1 MAQSLIDVMS
11 QVRGGFAV
19 HIAGQKLQEVLKAVV
34 ETGKP
39 GELTFTIKVKPDK
52 NDDRIV
58 TLHPDV
64 KAKIPQKGFTEGIF
78 FVDDDGKVS
87 REDPKQ
93 MALELERKAQGVTS
107 IASTTEQNISKVG
120 HGSSD

>member
-1 MAQSLIDVMS
+1 MS

-19 HIAGQKLQEVLKAVV
+19 HIAGEKLQEVLKAVV

-52 NDDRIV
+52 NDDRVV

-78 FVDDDGKVS
+78 FVDEDGKIS

-93 MALELERKAQGVTS
+93 LAMELERKQQGVT
-107 IASTTEQNISKVG
+107 TMTQQTEAGLAKVG
-120 HGSSD
+120 RGSTD

>member
-1 MAQSLIDVMS
+1 MS

-19 HIAGQKLQEVLKAVV
+19 HIAGEKLQEVLKAVV

-52 NDDRIV
+52 NDDRVV

-78 FVDDDGKVS
+78 FVDEDGKIS
-87 REDPKQ
+87 REDQKQ
-93 MALELERKAQGVTS
+93 LAMELERKQQGVT
-107 IASTTEQNISKVG
+107 TMTQQTEAGLAKVG
-120 HGSSD
+120 RGSTD